1 MVQAGFTKLAAEE
14 KDGGQR
20 IEVAIEVEASRVDE
34 LLDEFYRLMARVRG
48 IDAMAKDR
56 TSLASGLEEA
66 LGAEEVQAASRDFL
80 LNRLTTEAVRE
91 LGIDTVLA
99 PGVHADEPPA
109 FGRPFSFAAN
119 LTPRPELSLL
129 DAGPVRIQRPVVAV
143 EESDIDAQI
152 AYSAQQCAEFQRADH
167 EDVRKGDFALMDV
180 DMLKNDEPCK
190 SLSGLRRRVEISE
203 GLVPRGFVDN
213 VCGMAVGEERAF
225 AFDVADGSADGGRD
239 RYEASVRLYEVQQRV
254 VPVVDDEWVERVLPQ
269 FGDLG
274 GFRSHIRADLEQQRG
289 KVERQELVLRVRSAL
304 EKRLVGTIPDE
315 MYQEAKDSL
324 MASTLDSID
333 AKGMTLE
340 EYCDEHG
347 TTKDAF
353 AMHVFMQAAET
364 LRQNLALDAL
374 ARERGIEE
382 TDDEIAAAKAEL
394 PQALAKLS
402 DEEFERRGFRAS
414 LGESIR
420 RKKAL
425 SWLMETMIVE
435 N

>member
-1 MVQAGFTKLAAEE
+1 MVQAGFTKLVAEE

-20 IEVAIEVEASRVDE
+20 IEVAIEVDAARVDV
-34 LLDEFYRLMARVRG
+34 LLDEFYRLMARVKG
-48 IDAMAKDR
+48 VDAETSDR
-56 TSLASGLEEA
+56 SSLVSSLEEA
-66 LGAEEVQAASRDFL
+66 LGVHEVQAASRDYL

-91 LGIDTVLA
+91 LGVDTVLA
-99 PGVHADEPPA
+99 PGVHADDPPS

-129 DAGPVRIQRPVVAV
+129 DAGPVRVQRLAVAV
-143 EESDIDAQI
+143 EEHDIDAQI
-152 AYSAQQCAEFQRADH
+152 AFSAQQCAEFQRADH

-180 DMLKNDEPCK
+180 DMLKNGEPCK
-190 SLSGLRRRVEISE
+190 SLSGLRRRVEVSE
-203 GLVPRGFVDN
+203 GLVPSGFVDN
-213 VCGMAVGEERAF
+213 VCGMAAGEERAF
-225 AFDVADGSADGGRD
+225 AFDVDGGNADGGPD

-254 VPVVDDEWVERVLPQ
+254 VPVIDDEWVERVLPQ
-269 FGDLG
+269 FGDLE
-274 GFRSHIRADLEQQRG
+274 GFRAHIRADLERQRE
-289 KVERQELVLRVRSAL
+289 KVEQQELVLRARSAL

-324 MASTLDSID
+324 MASTLDSIG

-347 TTKDAF
+347 TTRDAF
-353 AMHVFMQAAET
+353 TMHVFMQAAET

-374 ARERGIEE
+374 ARERGIVE
-382 TDDEIAAAKAEL
+382 TDGEIAQAKAAL

-402 DEEFERRGFRAS
+402 DEEFERRGYRAS

-425 SWLMETMIVE
+425 SWLLETMTVE